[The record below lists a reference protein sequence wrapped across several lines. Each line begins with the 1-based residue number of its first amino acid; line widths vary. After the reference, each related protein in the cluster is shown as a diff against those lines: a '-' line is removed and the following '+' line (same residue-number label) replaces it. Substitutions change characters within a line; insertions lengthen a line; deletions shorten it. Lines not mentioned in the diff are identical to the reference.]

1 MINIACH
8 VVTRNTFFSHIFF
21 LCCCTG
27 LFDANW
33 SVFVKKELMC
43 CSQNNLE
50 PFSSLLVA
58 KTRTIREF
66 LESNFF
72 SSLIN
77 SDFKISYIFVSLIV
91 GWKRSFLFTSNT
103 LKPYNWL
110 KEYYILCELL
120 SSAATTWNGLYRPLW
135 NRKHQAILFRS
146 SNYNPW
152 VTWRWAM
159 YKNTN
164 FINSCLICANKSD
177 SFQPNNNL

>member
-21 LCCCTG
+21 CVATQYNLTDQYLLRKNWCAG
-27 LFDANW
+27 AKIILNRFLLFW
-33 SVFVKKELMC
+33 SQRLRQ
-43 CSQNNLE
+43 S
-50 PFSSLLVA
+50 
-58 KTRTIREF
+58 EF

-120 SSAATTWNGLYRPLW
+120 FSATTTWNGLYRLLW

-159 YKNTN
+159 YKNRQ
-164 FINSCLICANKSD
+164 IS
-177 SFQPNNNL
+177 

>member
-21 LCCCTG
+21 CVAAQYNLTQTDQYLLRKNWCVG
-27 LFDANW
+27 AQIVLNRYLLFWLQRLGQSKNF
-33 SVFVKKELMC
+33 SRQIFFFTYQFRF
-43 CSQNNLE
+43 QN
-50 PFSSLLVA
+50 
-58 KTRTIREF
+58 
-66 LESNFF
+66 
-72 SSLIN
+72 
-77 SDFKISYIFVSLIV
+77 SYTFVSLIV

-120 SSAATTWNGLYRPLW
+120 LSATTTCNGLYRPLW

-152 VTWRWAM
+152 VTLLWAT
-159 YKNTN
+159 YESRQ
-164 FINSCLICANKSD
+164 IS
-177 SFQPNNNL
+177 